1 MSFSPADILQAQAA
15 KVRVTAS
22 TLLVD
27 LTDGRTVIVPLQW
40 YPRLAHGT
48 RAQRRRWQFVG
59 GGEGIHWPELDED
72 ISVNDLLAGRPSAE
86 SQASL
91 RRWLRSRGQAV
102 GKCTQSTS
110 RARRPRS

>member
-1 MSFSPADILQAQAA
+1 MSSSPADIRQAQAA
-15 KVRVTAS
+15 KVRVTSSA
-22 TLLVD
+22 LLVD

-48 RAQRRRWQFVG
+48 LAQRRRWRLVG

-91 RRWLRSRGQAV
+91 RQWLRSRGQAV
-102 GKCTQSTS
+102 AKPAQSTR